1 MEKPFGSCFTKTELT
16 TEEQKNLAIQVL
28 FLLSL
33 ILRPRG
39 SAQKSWLI
47 RGKKIKRDDAARKMS
62 EKREDSFTFV
72 PELKVIK
79 VPLSLFALYCWL
91 PCKKALSGYALVGA
105 LKITSLKH
113 FLQFLGRCPKCL
125 RACMAKKGFLQ
136 ECSIQSSRALW
147 SIPSAFLFS
156 FERFPIVS
164 SEKKNPQTVC
174 E

>member
-62 EKREDSFTFV
+62 EKKGRIFYFRAG
-72 PELKVIK
+72 IK
-79 VPLSLFALYCWL
+79 
-91 PCKKALSGYALVGA
+91 GD
-105 LKITSLKH
+105 
-113 FLQFLGRCPKCL
+113 
-125 RACMAKKGFLQ
+125 
-136 ECSIQSSRALW
+136 
-147 SIPSAFLFS
+147 
-156 FERFPIVS
+156 
-164 SEKKNPQTVC
+164 
-174 E
+174 